1 MEKRI
6 VYIAYLIIAF
16 VVFDFFYGFTD
27 WIAKWQMWNWY
38 LIILL
43 LTIAALLLIKYK
55 QNQRKLAL
63 DEYSK
68 QNERRRLQL
77 SQLVLF
83 EQLEQLSEESFD
95 QLLKLFYELKGYE
108 SVEISTQ
115 KSTNGYDLLM
125 WSQGE
130 KIIVRWF
137 KCIPLIKDLYTD
149 PEGSYMSAGD
159 LVGISSVREVLGA
172 MEDFEVQ
179 ADQAI
184 MITTSDY
191 DEEAKEFAK
200 RNKVNLIAGYEFYQE
215 IEMIRESGNSLIL
228 NVSEVEA

>member
-1 MEKRI
+1 
-6 VYIAYLIIAF
+6 
-16 VVFDFFYGFTD
+16 
-27 WIAKWQMWNWY
+27 MWNWY

-83 EQLEQLSEESFD
+83 EQLEHLSDESFN

-108 SVEISTQ
+108 SVEVATNPATQ
-115 KSTNGYDLLM
+115 GYDLLM

-130 KIIVRWF
+130 KS
-137 KCIPLIKDLYTD
+137 L
-149 PEGSYMSAGD
+149 
-159 LVGISSVREVLGA
+159 SSG
-172 MEDFEVQ
+172 
-179 ADQAI
+179 
-184 MITTSDY
+184 
-191 DEEAKEFAK
+191 
-200 RNKVNLIAGYEFYQE
+200 
-215 IEMIRESGNSLIL
+215 L
-228 NVSEVEA
+228 NVFP